1 MTKEDL
7 IKEVSE
13 RTGLLQKEIRLS
25 IATMIDVI
33 KERMQNDEIIYMRG
47 FVTMTPMVRK
57 ERMARDMQRNIP
69 MVVS

>member
-7 IKEVSE
+7 IKEISE

-47 FVTMTPMVRK
+47 T
-57 ERMARDMQRNIP
+57 DIIL
-69 MVVS
+69 